1 MIDEFI
7 DKRIKSADELIMRN
21 LLGLEPHTTPKIV
34 DGDVVLTYGRS
45 HVVEEALKY
54 AHSLNTKFRV
64 VVVDSR
70 PRLEGRGLLKSLAEH
85 GIQCTYVLL
94 SAVSYVMKDVTKVIL
109 GAAAMMANG
118 TALSRVGT
126 AVVAMMAHTLRRP
139 VIFCCETYKFSERVQ
154 MDGIVSNEVADP
166 SDLIKDKDG
175 RATLL
180 EGWEEVD
187 HMGVLNLSYD
197 LTPQEF
203 ITVIVTDVG
212 NIPTTSVP
220 VIIREFIAE
229 GVLDDQ

>member
-1 MIDEFI
+1 M
-7 DKRIKSADELIMRN
+7 
-21 LLGLEPHTTPKIV
+21 
-34 DGDVVLTYGRS
+34 
-45 HVVEEALKY
+45 VEEALKY
-54 AHSLNTKFRV
+54 ASLNTKFRV

-109 GAAAMMANG
+109 GAAAMMASG

-139 VIFCCETYKFSERVQ
+139 VIFCCETYKFGRRVQ

-197 LTPQEF
+197 LTPPG
-203 ITVIVTDVG
+203 VHHCYRDGRRKHSHNVCPSDYPRVHRRG
-212 NIPTTSVP
+212 RSRRP
-220 VIIREFIAE
+220 VKKKIKKKKHSLSQHFFCKKFNLLSRHGETP
-229 GVLDDQ
+229 

>member
-126 AVVAMMAHTLRRP
+126 AVVAMMAPLRRP
-139 VIFCCETYKFSERVQ
+139 VIFAARPINLARGCRWT
-154 MDGIVSNEVADP
+154 VSC
-166 SDLIKDKDG
+166 
-175 RATLL
+175 
-180 EGWEEVD
+180 
-187 HMGVLNLSYD
+187 
-197 LTPQEF
+197 Q
-203 ITVIVTDVG
+203 
-212 NIPTTSVP
+212 TS
-220 VIIREFIAE
+220 R
-229 GVLDDQ
+229 